1 MNKLLKNKK
10 NMVLCVLSL
19 IFGYLVCMNYPLN
32 KFLEGFSQMG
42 SPLLMG
48 TPSAAMDAARQARE
62 MAAAEADLEEA
73 IFRASNLRAQTAAA
87 PQLLAPGMQTG
98 AVAPVMQTGAV
109 APGMQIGAVGALTAP
124 PQPLAAPPAIPPMI
138 NRLAPPAI
146 PPMIN
151 R

>member
-1 MNKLLKNKK
+1 MNKLLQSKK

-109 APGMQIGAVGALTAP
+109 GALTAP
-124 PQPLAAPPAIPPMI
+124 PQTLAAPPAIPPMI

>member
-1 MNKLLKNKK
+1 MNKLLQSKK

-109 APGMQIGAVGALTAP
+109 GALTAP

-138 NRLAPPAI
+138 NRLAAPAI

>member
-48 TPSAAMDAARQARE
+48 TPSTAMDAARQARE
-62 MAAAEADLEEA
+62 MAAAEEDLEEA
-73 IFRASNLRAQTAAA
+73 IERASNLRSQLPTPGMQTGAPAQM
-87 PQLLAPGMQTG
+87 LAPGMQT
-98 AVAPVMQTGAV
+98 
-109 APGMQIGAVGALTAP
+109 GAVGALTAP
-124 PQPLAAPPAIPPMI
+124 PQLVAAPPAIPPMI
-138 NRLAPPAI
+138 NR
-146 PPMIN
+146 
-151 R
+151 

>member
-1 MNKLLKNKK
+1 
-10 NMVLCVLSL
+10 MVLCVLSL

-109 APGMQIGAVGALTAP
+109 GALTAP

>member
-1 MNKLLKNKK
+1 MNKLLQSKK

-42 SPLLMG
+42 SPLRMG

-109 APGMQIGAVGALTAP
+109 GALTAP

>member
-1 MNKLLKNKK
+1 MNKLLQSKK

-109 APGMQIGAVGALTAP
+109 GALTAP